1 MPCSGKTF
9 DRPHAGGG
17 CHPGVKTPA
26 AHVRGVV
33 TALLEDAASAFAV
46 LRLDVNEQDPTAR
59 AFYTAKGFH
68 EVGRSTGRAD
78 CSPCCTCVATS
89 QRLPRLRARTGR
101 REPPLTWQMNHRLLR

>member
-9 DRPHAGGG
+9 DRPHAGCR
-17 CHPGVKTPA
+17 CHPWVMTPA
-26 AHVRGVV
+26 AQGRGVG
-33 TALLEDAASAFAV
+33 TALLEDAASGFAV
-46 LRLDVNEQDPTAR
+46 LRLDVNEQNPTGR

-68 EVGRSTGRAD
+68 EVGRSTGTAD
-78 CSPCCTCVATS
+78 CSCCTCVATS